1 MQISGKSS
9 FCLTKRI
16 AKEAKPELKDTA
28 NTETLATIE
37 YMSPESLNHSV
48 YYKESDIYSFGILAY
63 ELISEKDAFKMDG
76 YKLIDAIVNHKYR
89 PVLEDHMCDKDL
101 KKIIQHCWKD
111 NWKERCTF
119 DDICKKLLLMRD
131 QVKFRE
137 NSKTL

>member
-1 MQISGKSS
+1 MKLLIKK
-9 FCLTKRI
+9 LITRI
-16 AKEAKPELKDTA
+16 AKEAKPELKDMA

-76 YKLIDAIVNHKYR
+76 YKLIDAIVNHKHR
-89 PVLEDHMCDKDL
+89 PVLEDHMCSNEL
-101 KKIIQHCWKD
+101 KAVIEHCWRD

-119 DDICKKLLLMRD
+119 DDICKRLILIRE
-131 QVKFRE
+131 QIVFRK
-137 NSKTL
+137 NTKSL

>member
-1 MQISGKSS
+1 M
-9 FCLTKRI
+9 
-16 AKEAKPELKDTA
+16 A

-76 YKLIDAIVNHKYR
+76 YKLIDAIVNHKHR
-89 PVLEDHMCDKDL
+89 PVLEEGMCGNEL
-101 KKIIQHCWKD
+101 KTVIEHCWRD

-119 DDICKKLLLMRD
+119 DDICKNLIKI
-131 QVKFRE
+131 RE
-137 NSKTL
+137 KIYYRKNKKSL